1 MFKIKDVTLGF
12 APYGASQG
20 SKSFSIYCESV
31 EVPEG
36 TEIDIKEKAADIVA
50 EIDKII
56 EKKNIAP
63 QWAAALLSKT
73 QIQFYGD
80 CLSEEDN
87 LELATSFFEVL
98 HKISLEMQKSV
109 SLKNLRP
116 PFMIFNCTPK
126 NYSGRAMFYE
136 NFNVIQCYLDI
147 SNKNLMNEISPL
159 ACVEVNNHNFSVY
172 ILKVKN
178 FEDLEVWKEFDKNKL
193 AEISKERIFIYDMTN
208 DDRTREYSLE
218 EGFRY
223 FKVDESIENLANLV

>member
-1 MFKIKDVTLGF
+1 MIKVKDVTLGF
-12 APYGASQG
+12 TPYGASQG
-20 SKSFSIYCESV
+20 SRAFSIYFESLDSDD
-31 EVPEG
+31 
-36 TEIDIKEKAADIVA
+36 DINVKDVA
-50 EIDKII
+50 IQLLEDIDKIVK
-56 EKKNIAP
+56 EKDLESE
-63 QWAAALLSKT
+63 WASALISKV
-73 QIQFYGD
+73 QMQFYGD
-80 CLSEEDN
+80 CIAAEEN
-87 LELATSFFEVL
+87 LEISTSLFEAL
-98 HKISLEMQKSV
+98 QKV
-109 SLKNLRP
+109 SLDLQKTVSVKNLRP

-136 NFNVIQCYLDI
+136 NFNVIQCFLDI

-193 AEISKERIFIYDMTN
+193 AEISKDRIFIYDMTN
-208 DDRTREYSLE
+208 DNRTREYSLE